1 MVIYFI
7 CCNPNSLYNIFQIK
21 MVGSIGASQVCE
33 NLLNNVKSSNL
44 NYLVNET
51 PYSAFITIRKKLLRH
66 IEERE
71 TGDVTFA
78 ADIITNADIALTQE
92 NLALKIRC

>member
-1 MVIYFI
+1 MNHYVIMNYYHSEI
-7 CCNPNSLYNIFQIK
+7 IHIYTYN
-21 MVGSIGASQVCE
+21 QV
-33 NLLNNVKSSNL
+33 LKVLKDSNL